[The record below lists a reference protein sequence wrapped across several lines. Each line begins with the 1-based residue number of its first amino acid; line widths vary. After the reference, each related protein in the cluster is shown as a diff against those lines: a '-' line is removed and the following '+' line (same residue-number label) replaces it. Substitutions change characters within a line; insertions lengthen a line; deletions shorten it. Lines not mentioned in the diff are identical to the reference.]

1 MNLNR
6 QSRLYGQGLSP
17 FFRTSCG
24 RNSTWQRIKSK
35 VYYENEG
42 KDFRI
47 SFIHR
52 FTEVTK
58 LSATYFAFCYPY
70 SYMDCQQYLNHL
82 EETYAEREEQSL
94 YKYSGTFIVL
104 VFHYSLLV

>member
-17 FFRTSCG
+17 FFRTGCG
-24 RNSTWQRIKSK
+24 RNSAWQRIKSK
-35 VYYENEG
+35 VCYENEG

-58 LSATYFAFCYPY
+58 LSTTYFAFCYPY
-70 SYMDCQQYLNHL
+70 SYTDCQQYLNLL
-82 EETYAEREEQSL
+82 EETYAEREELSL
-94 YKYSGTFIVL
+94 YDDSGICL
-104 VFHYSLLV
+104 